1 VPDGDT
7 RLIEGRNSDDRRMTS
22 DDGAASSRTVYTVL
36 EETAAAYPEG
46 AALHQPAGGGKY
58 RSWTWREYR
67 DSVRQI
73 AVGLREID
81 VSLAD
86 IVALQSETRA
96 EFYLADMGVMATG
109 AIAAALYTS
118 LPFGDQAGT
127 LRASGAR
134 VVLVE
139 NAKAMNALQSAA
151 GDAPL
156 EVRWILLTGDAPG
169 VTTGAEGVL
178 TNAESVLTLEQVRAL
193 GEQRL
198 RDDPD
203 AFARIRAE
211 VRPDTTAVLY
221 MTSGATGEPKMGLVT
236 HRALVANMDMAPFAL
251 PLRADDVT
259 IAFLPSA
266 HIAQR
271 VVVQLVPVRQ
281 GSAVWFSEGVS
292 KLPTEIRTIRPTFFL
307 APPRVW
313 ERVYSTISTEIRK
326 RPAALRRL
334 FYLGIGAGS
343 RANALRL
350 AGQPIPAWLR
360 TSLRFFDRVVFRK
373 IRERLGGR
381 IRIAASGA
389 APLGKELAEF
399 YAAIGMPLIE
409 GYGLTEGG
417 VVALNPLDRPKSGSI
432 GKLLPGV
439 EARLADDG
447 EMLLR
452 SPCLFTGY
460 YNDPES
466 TAAVLRDGWLY
477 TGDIAEVDSEGYWY
491 ITGRKKELI
500 VSSNGKK
507 IYPARIES
515 LFKREALINQ
525 VLLIG
530 DRMPYVTALFT
541 VNGSPDETRQAV
553 AQAVKD
559 VNRQLAP
566 FEQIRK
572 FKVLEHDF
580 SIEKGEL
587 TPTMKIRRTKVL
599 ENYRSL
605 VKEMYMGKDFE

>member
-1 VPDGDT
+1 
-7 RLIEGRNSDDRRMTS
+7 MTI
-22 DDGAASSRTVYTVL
+22 DNGAAGSRTVYTVL
-36 EETAAAYPEG
+36 EETAAAYPER
-46 AALHQPAGGGKY
+46 AALHQPIGGGKY

-67 DSVRQI
+67 NSVQQI
-73 AVGLREID
+73 AVGLREIG
-81 VSLAD
+81 VSVAD

-96 EFYLADMGVMATG
+96 EFYLADMGVMAAG
-109 AIAAALYTS
+109 GIAAALYTS

-139 NAKAMNALQSAA
+139 HAKAMSALQSAA
-151 GDAPL
+151 GHAPL
-156 EVRWILLTGDAPG
+156 DVRWILLTGDAEGVMNKAEGVMNEAEGVTNKAEG
-169 VTTGAEGVL
+169 VTT
-178 TNAESVLTLEQVRAL
+178 LEHVRAS

-198 RDDPD
+198 REDPD

-211 VRPDTTAVLY
+211 VRPDATAVLY

-236 HRALVANMDMAPFAL
+236 HRALVANMDMAPLAL

-281 GSAVWFSEGVS
+281 GSEVWFSEGVS
-292 KLPTEIRTIRPTFFL
+292 KLPIEIRTIRPTFFL

-326 RPAALRRL
+326 RPAPLRKL
-334 FYLGIGAGS
+334 FYLGLGAGA

-350 AGQPIPAWLR
+350 AGQPVPAWLR

-417 VVALNPLDRPKSGSI
+417 VAALNPLDRPKSGSI

-447 EMLLR
+447 ELMLR

-466 TAAVLRDGWLY
+466 TAAVLRDGWLS
-477 TGDIAEVDSEGYWY
+477 TGDIAEVDAEGYWY

-541 VNGSPDETRQAV
+541 VNGSLDETRKAV

-572 FKVLEHDF
+572 FKMLEHDF

-605 VKEMYMGKDFE
+605 VKEMYMGKDID